1 MRERGGN
8 EFVGHCVPEGQSPIA
23 RRFQHRGKNM
33 LRPVPLGTAEGSAVP
48 PALRRH
54 ASNPALEAPGY
65 WRLSLRDTWSRYIF
79 ALCFLIVL
87 TATSAAQTNAGVSFE
102 MPKSHN
108 PISAYSPSQSAEPQ
122 LKNSPRLNRLI
133 KDGKLYLSLQDA
145 IHLALE
151 NNLDIAIARYNLP
164 IADMDILRTKAGG
177 VFRGVNA
184 GVVQGTP
191 GGGVGGFGTGA
202 PGAGAG
208 GTTAGAGGAGAG
220 ASGLVQ
226 STLGVGTAVPSYD
239 PAIIASVGA
248 EHQTTPLANLRIY
261 GVPLLQL
268 NTGQANFGFAQAF
281 ATGTSV
287 SFEFNNNRQTTNSPY
302 FNLSPALGS
311 MYRFSFQQ
319 QLLSGFGFGPN
330 LRYLRIAKN
339 NKQISDIAFKDQ
351 VMATV
356 TQIENIYWDLV
367 NAYEQS
373 QVNEQSLAFA
383 QQSLDNAKKQL
394 QLQSIPAM
402 DVMRAEAE
410 VSKRDQDLTIAR
422 TTLQLQEL
430 LMKNALTKS
439 LDDPVLESVGVVPT
453 DTLQS
458 AQIVP
463 LNQPVQDL
471 IQNAMHDRPELFE
484 SDVDLANRQISR
496 KAARNA
502 LLPSLSLVAFYGGS
516 GLAGPLNPVY
526 NVPAVPNSSN
536 VPADYPGAL
545 KNAFNNTAPDYYV
558 GINLNIPIRNRVAKA
573 DQYRSELEYRQAEL
587 RREELRQQIRNEGR
601 NAEYAL
607 EQTAARVEAARKAR
621 DLAQRTFQ
629 ITQKEQTLG
638 AGSTFQ
644 TMTAQRDLALAEL
657 DLVTA
662 RTVYEKAK
670 IEVDRAT
677 GATLEHNGIA
687 IQDAINAAIVAPMAA
702 PAP

>member
-1 MRERGGN
+1 MR
-8 EFVGHCVPEGQSPIA
+8 
-23 RRFQHRGKNM
+23 
-33 LRPVPLGTAEGSAVP
+33 GSASLSVVWILFTASALAQTSNAPAAVVP
-48 PALRRH
+48 KIDSSSVFKMPGSHSPLSAYTP
-54 ASNPALEAPGY
+54 SEAP
-65 WRLSLRDTWSRYIF
+65 
-79 ALCFLIVL
+79 
-87 TATSAAQTNAGVSFE
+87 
-102 MPKSHN
+102 
-108 PISAYSPSQSAEPQ
+108 EPQ
-122 LKNSPRLNRLI
+122 LKNSARLNQLI
-133 KDGKLYLSLQDA
+133 RDKKLYLSLQDA
-145 IHLALE
+145 IRLALE

-164 IADMDILRTKAGG
+164 IADMDVLRTKAGG

-226 STLGVGTAVPSYD
+226 STLGVGTPVQSYD
-239 PAIIASVGA
+239 PAILASVGS

-268 NTGQANFGFAQAF
+268 NTGVANFSFAQAF
-281 ATGTSV
+281 ATGSSV
-287 SFEFNNNRQTTNSPY
+287 SFEFNNNRQTTNSPF
-302 FNLSPALGS
+302 FNLSPALGA

-339 NKQISDIAFKDQ
+339 NKKISDIAFKDQ

-356 TQIENIYWDLV
+356 TQIQNIYWDLV

-373 QVNEQSLAFA
+373 QVNEKSLAFA
-383 QQSLDNAKKQL
+383 QQSLENAKKQL
-394 QLQSIPAM
+394 HLESVPAL
-402 DVMRAEAE
+402 DVMKAEAE
-410 VSKRDQDLTIAR
+410 VSKRDQDLTVAR
-422 TTLQLQEL
+422 TSLQLQEL

-439 LDDPVLESVGVVPT
+439 LDDPLLESVSVVPT
-453 DTLQS
+453 DTLQT

-463 LNQPVQDL
+463 LNESVQEL
-471 IQNAMHDRPELFE
+471 IQEALHERPELAE
-484 SDVDLANRQISR
+484 SDVDLVNRQISR

-516 GLAGPLNPVY
+516 GLGGPLNPVY
-526 NVPAVPNSSN
+526 NVPGLPNSSN
-536 VPADYPGAL
+536 VPTDFSGAL
-545 KNAFNNTAPDYYV
+545 ENAFNNTAPDYYV
-558 GINLNIPIRNRVAKA
+558 GFNLNIPIRNRVAKA

-587 RREELRQQIRNEGR
+587 RREELRKQIRIEVR

-607 EQTAARVEAARKAR
+607 EQTAARVEAAQKAR
-621 DLAQRTFQ
+621 DLARRTFE

-638 AGSTFQ
+638 AASTFQ
-644 TMTAQRDLALAEL
+644 TMTAQRDLVLAEL

-677 GATLEHNGIA
+677 GATLEHNGIQ
-687 IQDAINAAIVAPMAA
+687 IEDAIKEPSPAIGSAA
-702 PAP
+702 P

>member
-1 MRERGGN
+1 MMRFRASTGVALFGTVL
-8 EFVGHCVPEGQSPIA
+8 FLHSSSPGQTISTQPNSPAQIDA
-23 RRFQHRGKNM
+23 STVFKMPSSNN
-33 LRPVPLGTAEGSAVP
+33 PLGAYLPS
-48 PALRRH
+48 
-54 ASNPALEAPGY
+54 
-65 WRLSLRDTWSRYIF
+65 
-79 ALCFLIVL
+79 
-87 TATSAAQTNAGVSFE
+87 
-102 MPKSHN
+102 KS
-108 PISAYSPSQSAEPQ
+108 SEPQ
-122 LKNSPRLNRLI
+122 LKNSPRLNQLI

-226 STLGVGTAVPSYD
+226 STLGVGAPVSSYD
-239 PAIIASVGA
+239 PTITGSVGA
-248 EHQTTPLANLRIY
+248 EHQTSPLANQQIY

-268 NTGQANFGFAQAF
+268 NTGQANFGFSQAF
-281 ATGTSV
+281 ATGSSV
-287 SFEFNNNRQTTNSPY
+287 AFEFNNNRQTTNSPF

-319 QLLSGFGFGPN
+319 QLLSGFGLGPN

-339 NKQISDIAFKDQ
+339 NKKISDVAFKDQ

-356 TQIENIYWDLV
+356 TQIKNIYWDLV

-394 QLQSIPAM
+394 QLESIPAM

-410 VSKRDQDLTIAR
+410 VSRRDQDLTVAR
-422 TTLQLQEL
+422 TSLQLQEL
-430 LMKNALTKS
+430 LMKNALTRS
-439 LDDPVLESVGVVPT
+439 LDDPVLESVPVVPT
-453 DTLQS
+453 DRLDSGQAPEVT
-458 AQIVP
+458 
-463 LNQPVQDL
+463 NRPVQEL
-471 IQNAMHDRPELFE
+471 IQEALQNRPELTE
-484 SDVDLANRQISR
+484 SDVDLLNRQISR
-496 KAARNA
+496 KAANNA

-526 NVPAVPNSSN
+526 NVPGVPNVST
-536 VPADYPGAL
+536 VPTDFSGAL
-545 KNAFNNTAPDYYV
+545 ANTFNNTAPDYYI
-558 GINLNIPIRNRVAKA
+558 GFNLNIPIRNRVAKA

-587 RREELRQQIRNEGR
+587 RREELRKQIRIEVR

-607 EQTAARVEAARKAR
+607 EQTAARVQAAQKAR
-621 DLAQRTFQ
+621 DLAQRTFE

-677 GATLEHNGIA
+677 GATLEHNGIQ
-687 IQDAINAAIVAPMAA
+687 IQDAIKEPTSGTISSP
-702 PAP
+702 PQ